1 MEGMRGADALER
13 EKGQEAAGALERRRM
28 RGGGKGSGSQ
38 TWLPK
43 DRGREKGKDQGGV
56 RGVSMAICRQLR
68 QI

>member
-43 DRGREKGKDQGGV
+43 DRGRRREEEERKATG
-56 RGVSMAICRQLR
+56 RWNAAE
-68 QI
+68 